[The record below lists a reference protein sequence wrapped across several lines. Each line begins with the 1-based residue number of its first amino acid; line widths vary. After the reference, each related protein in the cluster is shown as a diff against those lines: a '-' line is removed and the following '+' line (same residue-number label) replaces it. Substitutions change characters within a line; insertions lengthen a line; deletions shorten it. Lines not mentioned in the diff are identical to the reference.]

1 MASQTPGSA
10 VELAPASNL
19 RSAGSSSAGSSSSS
33 LSSDRFSASGASPKA
48 PPERN
53 TGDPFLDWFRHCTPY
68 IHAHRGRTFVIAF
81 GGEALDDAR
90 LPELV
95 HDIALL
101 HGLGIRL
108 VLVHGARPQIERRLA
123 ERGTAFQ
130 YIDGLRVTDDA
141 ALTCVK
147 EATGAA
153 RVEIEA
159 LLSFGLAN
167 SPMAGVRIP
176 VASGNFVF
184 ARPIGVLNGVD
195 YQHTGAV
202 RRIDRVSLTQRLDQG
217 AVALIPPIG
226 YSPTGEVFNLTAA
239 DVARAVAIALEADK
253 LIFLVEGD
261 GLVDG
266 PTAATPDESATQAH
280 DPTTQARKIRSHLLG
295 AEVAALLAQTQ
306 TQAQAQPHT
315 QTLGEDLAQA
325 LRAGA
330 EACEHGVARVHLVG
344 RNDPSALL
352 RELFTRDGAGT
363 LMTGEPFERLRA
375 AQSTDIPG
383 IRRLLEPMERAG
395 ILVPRSAEEL
405 ELVID
410 RFQVTEMDGTI
421 IACAS
426 LLEFPHAQIG
436 ELACVAVHP
445 AYRARGRGD
454 RLLTHMEAQAR
465 AHGLERLF
473 VLTTQTAHWF
483 RERGFLPG
491 SIEDL
496 PEERRRQYNEAR
508 NSQIYIKPLLA
519 QR

>member
-1 MASQTPGSA
+1 MPTPSA
-10 VELAPASNL
+10 TELPLGRADQADALATEP
-19 RSAGSSSAGSSSSS
+19 
-33 LSSDRFSASGASPKA
+33 GARRDK
-48 PPERN
+48 
-53 TGDPFLDWFRHCTPY
+53 DPFLDWFRHCTPY

-81 GGEALDDAR
+81 GGEALDDKR

-123 ERGTAFQ
+123 ERGIGFRYAE
-130 YIDGLRVTDDA
+130 GLRVTDDA
-141 ALTCVK
+141 ALACVK

-195 YQHTGAV
+195 FQHTGSV
-202 RRIDRVSLTQRLDQG
+202 RRIDRVSLMQRLDQG

-226 YSPTGEVFNLTAA
+226 YSATGEVFNLTAA

-253 LIFLVEGD
+253 LIFLVEGRGLLDEAD
-261 GLVDG
+261 GAGAALQDG
-266 PTAATPDESATQAH
+266 DGARAAP
-280 DPTTQARKIRSHLLG
+280 KIRSQLLG
-295 AEVAALLAQTQ
+295 AEVPALLAK
-306 TQAQAQPHT
+306 ADAAGI
-315 QTLGEDLAQA
+315 GEDLAQA
-325 LRAGA
+325 LRASA
-330 EACEHGVARVHLVG
+330 EACDQGVARVHLVG
-344 RNDPSALL
+344 RADPSALL

-363 LMTGEPFERLRA
+363 LMTGAPCERLRA

-383 IRRLLEPMERAG
+383 IRRLLAPMERAG

-405 ELVID
+405 ELVIE
-410 RFQVTEMDGTI
+410 RFQVTELDGTI

-426 LLEFPHAQIG
+426 LLEFPPAPIG

-445 AYRARGRGD
+445 GYRAQGRGD
-454 RLLTHMEAQAR
+454 RLLAHMEALAR
-465 AHGLERLF
+465 DHGLERLF

-491 SIEDL
+491 RVDDL
-496 PEERRRQYNEAR
+496 PAARQRQYNAAR
-508 NSQIYIKPLLA
+508 NSQIYIKQLDA
-519 QR
+519 HR